1 MESNCQKNL
10 PRPQSHLPKN
20 HLGQNSRQNLGPNL
34 GQKLVILLSSFSL
47 LGTGL
52 IVPLQGARAEA
63 TIPLENN
70 LGSLENNLEDNFVE
84 TPLATP
90 VAPVAPEQL
99 AAPVLTVPQAN
110 VDSEEIIRGMQAS
123 EETAETAAAP
133 PVPSPVDN
141 FADINDYGLTE
152 RSGSINNP
160 DQNIAPPETIVL
172 NERSTGCANVLINGA
187 VPDQICPTTQLATK
201 PLEVPAPPA
210 MNFPGDLQPVSV
222 LGMEVAPS
230 GFRLASNPSDTGSK
244 AVVSGSFFSRN
255 RPVGRPGTGRGTFM
269 FPLTIPAVITSIFGW
284 RMHPIFGATTFHSGT
299 DLGADQGTP
308 VIAVT
313 DGKVAAAD
321 FMGGYGLTVVLRHE
335 EDKYESLYG
344 HLSQIMV
351 QPGEEVRQ
359 GTVIGLVGS
368 TGNSTGPH
376 LHFEWRTAT
385 NDGWVTVDPT
395 EHLQFALDQF
405 MLALAE
411 PESKP
416 PLFSGLPKVEVES
429 SR

>member
-1 MESNCQKNL
+1 MENNCQKNL
-10 PRPQSHLPKN
+10 PRPKSHLPKN
-20 HLGQNSRQNLGPNL
+20 YL

-52 IVPLQGARAEA
+52 MIPLQGARAEA

-70 LGSLENNLEDNFVE
+70 LGGNSFLE
-84 TPLATP
+84 TPIA
-90 VAPVAPEQL
+90 APVAPEQL

-110 VDSEEIIRGMQAS
+110 VDSAEIIRGMQLSGEIATES
-123 EETAETAAAP
+123 P
-133 PVPSPVDN
+133 IPSPVGN
-141 FADINDYGLTE
+141 FADINDYGLTG
-152 RSGSINNP
+152 RSGSFNNP
-160 DQNIAPPETIVL
+160 NQNTAPPETIVL
-172 NERSTGCANVLINGA
+172 NERSTGCANVLVNGA

-201 PLEVPAPPA
+201 PLEAPAPPV
-210 MNFPGDLQPVSV
+210 MNFPGGLQPVSI

-230 GFRLASNPSDTGSK
+230 GFRLASNSSAGSK
-244 AVVSGSFFSRN
+244 AAASNFFSRN

-284 RMHPIFGATTFHSGT
+284 RMHPIFGVARFHSGT

-335 EDKYESLYG
+335 EDTHESLYA
-344 HLSQIMV
+344 HLSQILV
-351 QPGEEVRQ
+351 QPGEEVSQ

-395 EHLQFALDQF
+395 EHLQFALNQF

-416 PLFSGLPKVEVES
+416 LFSGLPKVEVES
-429 SR
+429 PRLSRLD

>member
-1 MESNCQKNL
+1 MENNYQKNL
-10 PRPQSHLPKN
+10 PRPKSHLSKS
-20 HLGQNSRQNLGPNL
+20 HL
-34 GQKLVILLSSFSL
+34 GQKLIILLSSFSL

-52 IVPLQGARAEA
+52 MVPLQGAKAEA

-70 LGSLENNLEDNFVE
+70 LEGNTFLEA
-84 TPLATP
+84 PLA
-90 VAPVAPEQL
+90 APVTPEQL
-99 AAPVLTVPQAN
+99 AAPVLTIPEAN
-110 VDSEEIIRGMQAS
+110 VDSEEIIRGMQPSPEIAV
-123 EETAETAAAP
+123 EAP
-133 PVPSPVDN
+133 IPSPVDN
-141 FADINDYGLTE
+141 FADINDYGLTG
-152 RSGSINNP
+152 RSGNLNNP
-160 DQNIAPPETIVL
+160 DQNITAPATIVL
-172 NERSTGCANVLINGA
+172 NERSTGCANVLVNGA

-201 PLEVPAPPA
+201 PLEVPAPPV
-210 MNFPGDLQPVSV
+210 MNFPSGGLQPVSV
-222 LGMEVAPS
+222 LGMEVAPG
-230 GFRLASNPSDTGSK
+230 GFQLASNSSAGSK
-244 AVVSGSFFSRN
+244 AAATNFFSRN

-284 RMHPIFGATTFHSGT
+284 RIHPIFGSTRFHSGT

-321 FMGGYGLTVVLRHE
+321 FMGGYGLTVILRHE
-335 EDKYESLYG
+335 EDTHESLYA

-351 QPGEEVRQ
+351 QPGEEVSQ

-411 PESKP
+411 PENK
-416 PLFSGLPKVEVES
+416 PLFGGLPKVES

>member
-10 PRPQSHLPKN
+10 PRPKSHLPKN
-20 HLGQNSRQNLGPNL
+20 HLGQNLRQNLGQNL
-34 GQKLVILLSSFSL
+34 IILLSSFSL

-70 LGSLENNLEDNFVE
+70 LGSLENDLGDSFVE

-110 VDSEEIIRGMQAS
+110 IDSEEIIRGMQPS
-123 EETAETAAAP
+123 EETAAESP
-133 PVPSPVDN
+133 IPSPVDN
-141 FADINDYGLTE
+141 FADINDYGLTG
-152 RSGSINNP
+152 RSGSLNNP

-172 NERSTGCANVLINGA
+172 NERSTGCANVLVNGA

-201 PLEVPAPPA
+201 PLEVPAPPV

-230 GFRLASNPSDTGSK
+230 GFRLASNSSDAGSK
-244 AVVSGSFFSRN
+244 TASGSFFSRN

-284 RMHPIFGATTFHSGT
+284 RVHPIFGATTFHSGT

-335 EDKYESLYG
+335 EDKYESLYA

-385 NDGWVTVDPT
+385 NDGWVTADPT

-416 PLFSGLPKVEVES
+416 LFSGLPKVEVES
-429 SR
+429 PR